1 LPHLESPIVEAT
13 AEVRHPDELN
23 LPALGSP
30 MRVLS
35 SRRLNF
41 FPRPMHTPNDLIDTQ
56 HVDPPTIVAPP
67 ALPHAGQG
75 HRELRRDEFWRAIPA
90 YERVTAAE
98 FGNHQWQQRHAVT
111 NVRQLR
117 DTLGGLVPESFY
129 SDLEA
134 GIAHAPMA
142 LRISPYL
149 LALADWSSPLLDPI
163 RTQFLPL
170 RSQQE
175 PDHPMLRFDSLN
187 EREDSPVPGLTHR
200 YPDKALFLPQP
211 SCPVYCRFCTR
222 SYAVGNDTEV
232 VEKMKLAPGAGR
244 WEQAF
249 AYIESQ
255 PQLEDIVISGGD
267 TYNLKAEHIEQIGRR
282 LLGMPN
288 IRRIRYATKGLCVL
302 PQKILTDDAWL
313 DALTRVVELGR
324 RLHKDVVVHTHFNH
338 PAEITGFTEDALG
351 RMTERGIHVRCQS
364 VLQRNVNDTPAT
376 MTLLVR
382 RLSYINVHPYYV
394 YVHDMVPGVEDLRTP
409 LHVAQMLERHAR
421 GATAGFNT
429 PAFVLDA
436 PGGGGKR
443 DVHTPD
449 YYNRETGVST
459 FTAPR
464 VKPGKQFLFFDP
476 VSSLDAEA
484 QWRWTQPAHRR
495 EMIDE
500 AVSALRGG

>member
-1 LPHLESPIVEAT
+1 
-13 AEVRHPDELN
+13 
-23 LPALGSP
+23 
-30 MRVLS
+30 
-35 SRRLNF
+35 
-41 FPRPMHTPNDLIDTQ
+41 MHDSHIIHETH
-56 HVDPPTIVAPP
+56 HVDPPASAAPHIQP
-67 ALPHAGQG
+67 RAGLE
-75 HRELRRDEFWRAIPA
+75 HRDLRRDEFWRTIPA
-90 YERVTAAE
+90 WAQVSAAE
-98 FGNHQWQQRHAVT
+98 FGNHQWQQRHTIT
-111 NVRQLR
+111 NARQLR
-117 DTLGGLVPESFY
+117 ETLGTLVPETFY

-149 LALADWSSPLLDPI
+149 LALADWTAPLTDPI

-232 VEKMKLAPGAGR
+232 VEKMKLTAGAGR
-244 WEQAF
+244 WDAAF

-282 LLGMPN
+282 LLAMPN

-302 PQKILTDDAWL
+302 PQKILTDTAWL

-324 RLHKDVVVHTHFNH
+324 KLHKDVVVHSHFNH
-338 PAEITGFTEDALG
+338 PNEITGFTEDALG
-351 RMTERGIHVRCQS
+351 RMTERGILVRCQT
-364 VLQRNVNDTPAT
+364 VLQRGVNDSVAA

-382 RLSYINVHPYYV
+382 RLGYINVHPYYV

-409 LHVAQMLERHAR
+409 LHVAQNLERHVR

-449 YYNRETGVST
+449 YYNRQTGVSA
-459 FTAPR
+459 FSAPS
-464 VKPGKQFLFFDP
+464 VKAGKKFLFFDP
-476 VSSLDAEA
+476 ISSLDEEA
-484 QWRWTQPAHRR
+484 KWRWTQPAQRR

-500 AVSALRGG
+500 ATGNF